1 MENQLED
8 VPEAQRKAE
17 VDKMYIDKFEKPV
30 ADLVSG
36 RNFPK
41 EGPNNKVSEL
51 DLRVWETLF
60 IESLKILNK
69 WE

>member
-1 MENQLED
+1 
-8 VPEAQRKAE
+8 
-17 VDKMYIDKFEKPV
+17 MYVDKFEKPV

>member
-1 MENQLED
+1 MQD
-8 VPEAQRKAE
+8 QVAQE
-17 VDKMYIDKFEKPV
+17 H
-30 ADLVSG
+30 
-36 RNFPK
+36 FPK
-41 EGPNNKVSEL
+41 DGPNNKVGEL

>member
-1 MENQLED
+1 MVEE
-8 VPEAQRKAE
+8 R
-17 VDKMYIDKFEKPV
+17 YTEKYERPV
-30 ADLVSG
+30 QDLVSSV
-36 RNFPK
+36 NFPK